1 MTKRNDGKKK
11 IAKAKALRNTYEKKK
26 NYVTKT
32 LNATYTT
39 YSGIRKKKE
48 N

>member
-1 MTKRNDGKKK
+1 MTKRNDGKRK

-32 LNATYTT
+32 LNKTYIT
-39 YSGIRKKKE
+39 YSGIRIKNE